1 MSTPTLLCQTHAVLI
16 GEFELCFVIHTW
28 YSQADPG
35 GWMWSAKGEEEMT
48 RWMTGSLGFPSATCA
63 LAAATAY
70 LTERF
75 G

>member
-1 MSTPTLLCQTHAVLI
+1 
-16 GEFELCFVIHTW
+16 
-28 YSQADPG
+28 
-35 GWMWSAKGEEEMT
+35 MWSAKGEEEMT
-48 RWMTGSLGFPSATCA
+48 RWLTGNLGFTSATGA